1 MKKKVECKGQNK
13 FYVLHFAFLL
23 PPTLRE
29 RKRYIVFE
37 MISEREIA
45 KRELVEEIND
55 AIYSLYGDVGASKSR
70 IWLIGYKKKKKD
82 EDTGTDV
89 GVGIL
94 RCAHDKVEEVRAALA
109 CIHSVN
115 EARIGIRVIKIS
127 GSIKGATRLTKSF
140 LEKSSKLKHQISN

>member
-13 FYVLHFAFLL
+13 FYVLHFTLLL

-37 MISEREIA
+37 VICEREIA
-45 KRELVEEIND
+45 KRELVDEIND
-55 AIYSLYGDVGASKSR
+55 AIFSLYGDVGASKSR
-70 IWLIGYKKKKKD
+70 IWLIDYKKKKD
-82 EDTGTDV
+82 EDTGADV

-115 EARIGIRVIKIS
+115 EVRIGIRVIKIS